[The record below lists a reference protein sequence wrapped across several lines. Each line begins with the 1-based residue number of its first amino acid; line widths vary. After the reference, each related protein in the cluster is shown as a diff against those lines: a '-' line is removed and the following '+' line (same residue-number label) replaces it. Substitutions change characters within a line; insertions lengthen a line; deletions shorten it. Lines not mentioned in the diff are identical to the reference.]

1 MKGFTRN
8 VAATLLGAAGVAAYP
23 SLVLE
28 NNRHTQ
34 NLVNLGKR
42 QILGGPQ
49 GAGALPLV
57 PPVFDAEAQYVST
70 TGDHAVCFCS
80 MALLAWLC

>member
-1 MKGFTRN
+1 MKGFYGT
-8 VAATLLGAAGVAAYP
+8 AIATLLSASGVVAFP
-23 SLVLE
+23 SLKLE

-42 QILGGPQ
+42 QVLSGPQ

-57 PPVFDAEAQYVST
+57 PPPFDAASQHVST
-70 TGDHAVCFCS
+70 TGTHAVRKEDF
-80 MALLAWLC
+80 